1 MIAKPVAFIAAAI
14 ALVGSLW
21 FTFKPQRTE
30 LQAHAPP
37 VVGPIPAAATTAHA
51 STPAQSPLASS
62 PGNRVFELGLKNG
75 RLVSGPAVL
84 QVKAGDRVTLKI
96 ASNNSDELHV
106 HGYDLRL
113 RLKPEEVVT
122 LDFTANRTGRF
133 GLELHRAHAEVGAL
147 EVYPQ

>member
-1 MIAKPVAFIAAAI
+1 MIAKPVRSRRRPAPPAI
-14 ALVGSLW
+14 AYS
-21 FTFKPQRTE
+21 
-30 LQAHAPP
+30 
-37 VVGPIPAAATTAHA
+37 
-51 STPAQSPLASS
+51 
-62 PGNRVFELGLKNG
+62 LGLKNG

-84 QVKAGDRVTLKI
+84 QVKAGDRITLKI

-113 RLKPEEVVT
+113 RIKPEEVVN

-133 GLELHRAHAEVGAL
+133 GLELHRAHAELGAL

>member
-1 MIAKPVAFIAAAI
+1 MIAKPIAFIATAI

-30 LQAHAPP
+30 LQAQAP
-37 VVGPIPAAATTAHA
+37 VVGLIPAA
-51 STPAQSPLASS
+51 ASS

-84 QVKAGDRVTLKI
+84 QVKAGDRITLKI
-96 ASNNSDELHV
+96 ASNTSDELHV

-113 RLKPEEVVT
+113 RIKPEEVVT

-133 GLELHRAHAEVGAL
+133 GLELHRAHAELGAL

>member
-30 LQAHAPP
+30 LPAHAP
-37 VVGPIPAAATTAHA
+37 VVGLIPAAATTAHA
-51 STPAQSPLASS
+51 STPAPSPPASS
-62 PGNRVFELGLKNG
+62 PGNRLFELGLKNG

-84 QVKAGDRVTLKI
+84 QVKAGDRITLKI

-113 RLKPEEVVT
+113 RIKPEEVVN

-133 GLELHRAHAEVGAL
+133 ALELHRAHAELGAL

>member
-1 MIAKPVAFIAAAI
+1 MGLIRRVNHRPNKLRWEHCIDDC
-14 ALVGSLW
+14 
-21 FTFKPQRTE
+21 
-30 LQAHAPP
+30 QA
-37 VVGPIPAAATTAHA
+37 G
-51 STPAQSPLASS
+51 AQSPPASS

-84 QVKAGDRVTLKI
+84 QVKAGDRITLKI

-113 RLKPEEVVT
+113 RIKPEEVVN

-133 GLELHRAHAEVGAL
+133 GLELHRAHAELGAL

>member
-30 LQAHAPP
+30 LQAHAP
-37 VVGPIPAAATTAHA
+37 VVGLIPAAATTAHA
-51 STPAQSPLASS
+51 RTPAQSPPASS
-62 PGNRVFELGLKNG
+62 PGNRVFELGLKDG

-113 RLKPEEVVT
+113 RIKPEEVVT

-133 GLELHRAHAEVGAL
+133 GLELHRAHAELGAL

>member
-1 MIAKPVAFIAAAI
+1 MGLIRRDNHCPNKLRWEHCIDD
-14 ALVGSLW
+14 G
-21 FTFKPQRTE
+21 
-30 LQAHAPP
+30 QA
-37 VVGPIPAAATTAHA
+37 G
-51 STPAQSPLASS
+51 AQSPPASS

-84 QVKAGDRVTLKI
+84 QVKAGDRITLKI
-96 ASNNSDELHV
+96 ASNNSEELHV

-113 RLKPEEVVT
+113 RLKPEEVVN

-133 GLELHRAHAEVGAL
+133 GLELHRAHAELGAL

>member
-1 MIAKPVAFIAAAI
+1 MGLSRRLNHRPNKPRWEHCIDDCQ
-14 ALVGSLW
+14 VG
-21 FTFKPQRTE
+21 
-30 LQAHAPP
+30 AP
-37 VVGPIPAAATTAHA
+37 
-51 STPAQSPLASS
+51 SPRASS
-62 PGNRVFELGLKNG
+62 PGNRVFELRLKNG

-84 QVKAGDRVTLKI
+84 QVKAGDRITLKI

-113 RLKPEEVVT
+113 RIKPDEVVN

-133 GLELHRAHAEVGAL
+133 GLELHRAHAELDSL